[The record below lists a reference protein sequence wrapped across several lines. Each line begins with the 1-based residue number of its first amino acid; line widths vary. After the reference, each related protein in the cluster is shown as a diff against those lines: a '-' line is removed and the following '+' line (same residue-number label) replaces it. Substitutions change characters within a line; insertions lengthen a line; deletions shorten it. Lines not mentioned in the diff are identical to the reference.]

1 MTLVLILATALIL
14 IYCIMAA
21 YLYYGFKKR
30 FSL

>member
-1 MTLVLILATALIL
+1 MSYVLILLTAFIL
-14 IYCIMAA
+14 VYGMMAA